1 MTPEEM
7 KRLGDTLAKIS
18 EVIVSLNKRV
28 TALESRNKEL
38 EEEFMRIQVKELSR
52 EMKGTEHENIR
63 NWRSYGYY

>member
-63 NWRSYGYY
+63 N